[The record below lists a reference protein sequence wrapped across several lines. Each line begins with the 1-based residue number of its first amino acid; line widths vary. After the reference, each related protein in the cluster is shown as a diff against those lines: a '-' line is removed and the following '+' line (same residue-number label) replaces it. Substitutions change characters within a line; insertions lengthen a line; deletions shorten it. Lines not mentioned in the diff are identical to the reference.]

1 MSCMLISGCVAA
13 IVSFEFHK
21 IPFSRNLA
29 NGFKTLVF
37 VVVLKYTLLEVW
49 EGIWACSFYFCISSR
64 IETKKAYMG

>member
-1 MSCMLISGCVAA
+1 MSCMLISECVAA

-21 IPFSRNLA
+21 IPFSRNSA

-37 VVVLKYTLLEVW
+37 VVLKHTLLEVW
-49 EGIWACSFYFCISSR
+49 EGIWAFSFYFCISSR